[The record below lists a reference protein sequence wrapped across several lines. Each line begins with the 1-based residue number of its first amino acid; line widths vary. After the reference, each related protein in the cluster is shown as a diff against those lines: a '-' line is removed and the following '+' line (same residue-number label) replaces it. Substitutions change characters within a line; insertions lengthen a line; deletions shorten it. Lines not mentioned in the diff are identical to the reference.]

1 MSAYI
6 VSDAHINYLLTFMSA
21 NDSRYSGVYL
31 DSIAN
36 KLRAANYASVNCRY
50 NEEDAAPETGFS
62 FYPGAREA
70 DPLVVLKACACFD
83 YQACE
88 VPEVRS
94 GRDYPTHSHGGD
106 SPTARLRRCERL
118 VYRGMRQRIGRSVPR
133 LMRCSIRTSNLGS
146 DKCHLRMENCN
157 AIWLMVASRQ

>member
-36 KLRAANYASVNCRY
+36 KLRAANYASVNYRY

-88 VPEVRS
+88 VP
-94 GRDYPTHSHGGD
+94 DYEKSE
-106 SPTARLRRCERL
+106 AAEII
-118 VYRGMRQRIGRSVPR
+118 QRIRMAAIHR
-133 LMRCSIRTSNLGS
+133 LPGYDDAKGWSI
-146 DKCHLRMENCN
+146 EE
-157 AIWLMVASRQ
+157 